1 MILFKILLPEL
12 LRIASTKSSKDII
25 YLNKEKN
32 MKITRRQLRKII
44 RETLILEQN
53 IGPMPGPAV
62 ATGGVGADSGE
73 LTHIDLWL
81 ADRGVTSKDKLPKS
95 KLPKLTKSASSWLN
109 KFYTSSKQG
118 ARAFDNM
125 AEVLKLLSDL
135 DEQKREAN
143 VKSFD
148 HYFHFLGFSVSA
160 RWLKKQGWN
169 AAAARSFLVDGFSLG
184 HTKELFDYLN
194 PLGSTTLN
202 SEEWAKDMETNSQGV
217 EWGLS
222 GANPCDGARAYAK
235 RKGHV
240 TVGELLAD
248 PNRWPGWEDKYGDSV
263 MRFRKFYQDDD
274 IFVQPR
280 YNCRLSKDDKSHD
293 PES

>member
-1 MILFKILLPEL
+1 
-12 LRIASTKSSKDII
+12 
-25 YLNKEKN
+25 
-32 MKITRRQLRKII
+32 MKVTRSQLRRII
-44 RETLILEQN
+44 REMLILEQD
-53 IGPMPGPAV
+53 IGPLPGPAV
-62 ATGGVGADSGE
+62 DATGAGADSGE
-73 LTHIDLWL
+73 LNLIDLWL
-81 ADRGVTSKDKLPKS
+81 ADRDATSKDQLHKS
-95 KLPKLTKSASSWLN
+95 KLPSITKPARDWLN
-109 KFYTSSKQG
+109 KFYESSKQG

-135 DEQKREAN
+135 DKQKREAN

-169 AAAARSFLVDGFSLG
+169 ADAVRSFLVDGFSLG
-184 HTKELFDYLN
+184 HIKELIDYLN
-194 PLGSTTLN
+194 PLGSTALN

-217 EWGLS
+217 EWGLT
-222 GANPCDGARAYAK
+222 GASPCDGAHAHAK

-263 MRFRKFYQDDD
+263 IRFREFYQDDD